1 MKITKVELIPI
12 DIPRKKVL
20 TLAHYGNLGQGG
32 KFEFVLVRIHTDEG
46 VTGVGEAPP
55 LPPLSPESQPVII
68 DVQKKWLAPSL
79 LGVDPFEIEAIWKRM
94 DFIAPTYSMAK
105 AAIDMALWDIMG
117 KTMGMPVHRLLGG
130 SKPEKIQNVGLIGID
145 KPEVVY
151 DIAQKFV
158 ENGYNGIRLKIAPGR
173 DIDCVESV
181 RDAIGENIDLRV
193 DCNQGYIVSEAVK
206 MIRQIETYDIEL
218 VEQPTVW
225 WDFNGLAKVAAA
237 VDTPIMPHE
246 SMYLLSDVKNLIDLG
261 GVGVLGLKTY
271 RPWGGITGARRLLEM
286 ARVLNIP
293 CMFHDDLELS
303 VSLAAATQ
311 IISAYRN
318 VITHKCELS
327 GYPEWMGDDVTTE
340 SVRFE
345 NGYVIVPDGNGL
357 GVELDDDKIKKNS
370 KGVIIIE

>member
-151 DIAQKFV
+151 NTAQKFV

-181 RDAIGENIDLRV
+181 RYAIGENIDLRV

-206 MIRQIETYDIEL
+206 MIRKIEQYDIEL

-225 WDFNGLAKVAAA
+225 WDFNGLAKVATA

-246 SMYLLSDVKNLIDLG
+246 SIYLLSDVKNLIDLG